1 MVLWN
6 IVFIA
11 IFSSLRPV
19 VLEPFEQLDDID
31 GYAEKS
37 LPKKNPEYYKA
48 REVSIRFE
56 SKIIW
61 ILTFL
66 TVNCKS
72 SSSIGYVT
80 LHLLLCGWSHK
91 YCFQV
96 GPRFASP
103 GSFEYE
109 YGTRWKQLYE
119 LYKQKEEALER
130 EMKMEEEKLE
140 AQMEYARYEHE
151 TEILRERKFL
161 LNLDFCMSYLIYT
174 TFTSV

>member
-1 MVLWN
+1 M
-6 IVFIA
+6 
-11 IFSSLRPV
+11 
-19 VLEPFEQLDDID
+19 LEPFEQLDDID

-61 ILTFL
+61 ILKFL
-66 TVNCKS
+66 IKNA
-72 SSSIGYVT
+72 SSIDYGL
-80 LHLLLCGWSHK
+80 LHLLVWLIT

-151 TEILRERKFL
+151 TEILRERKF
-161 LNLDFCMSYLIYT
+161 FWIWIPESLIYKHL
-174 TFTSV
+174 